1 MTISTTIIKNSYSG
15 DGSNRT
21 FTYGFKISAA
31 SEIQVI
37 VKTNATGAE
46 SLRSIGSASA
56 NYSVTG
62 AGDSGGG
69 GVVFVTAPTNL
80 ETVVLRRS
88 TTKTQSMDLIDNDP
102 MSADTIET
110 AHDKAIAITQELQEQ
125 LDRSIKI
132 SRANTMTSTEF
143 TVSAA
148 DRANKLLAFDASGEL
163 SITQEIGSNKGNW
176 SASTAYANRDIV
188 KDTSTN
194 NIFMANT
201 VHTSSGSQP
210 LTTNTDSAKWDLLV
224 DAATATTAQTSATN
238 SANAASASASTAS
251 GHAGTATTK
260 ASEASAS
267 AATASTKASEATT
280 AKNAAVVAQAAA
292 EAALDTFDDRFLGA
306 KSSDPSV
313 DNDGNALV
321 DGAIYFDTTND
332 IMKVYDLTNTQW
344 RQLTLTSTNQA
355 HVNVVSGIQAAVTGV
370 NNISAAVSSVNSNAT
385 NINTL
390 AGISGLS
397 SLAAASG
404 AVTNVN
410 NNLTSVN
417 NFAEVYRISANAPS
431 SSLNNGDLWYDSTAN
446 KLKIYDGS
454 SFALAG
460 SSVNGTTA
468 RFKFTATANQ
478 TTFSGSDANSNT
490 LAYDVAGGVLFA
502 DIYLNGVK
510 LVAGTDV
517 TATNGTSVVLASGAS
532 LNDIL
537 EIVTFGTFSLSNI
550 AANDLTDISTGGVS
564 DGQVLVYNSG
574 NSRFQPGSASSAEV
588 YGFKKSFVGS
598 TLVKTVTVVSV
609 SSANKY
615 FIDGVQQDT
624 LDLEEGNTYI
634 FNYPSAHPFKFS
646 TTSNGTHASGSE
658 YTTGV
663 THNSSSQVTIVVA
676 TGAPTLYY
684 YCSSHSAMGGQ
695 ANTPT
700 PALNNL
706 QITTTNKGADNIT
719 SSTYANFDDVLF
731 SASGFTFSISNG
743 NLISTI

>member
-1 MTISTTIIKNSYSG
+1 MTISTTTIKNSYNG
-15 DGSNRT
+15 NGSTTAFNYT
-21 FTYGFKISAA
+21 FKISAE
-31 SEIQVI
+31 SEMQVI
-37 VKTNATGAE
+37 IRSSSGTETIKTLSSHYTISNVGNA
-46 SLRSIGSASA
+46 
-56 NYSVTG
+56 
-62 AGDSGGG
+62 GGG
-69 GVVFVTAPTNL
+69 AVTFQSGHIPASGETVILRRVTAQ
-80 ETVVLRRS
+80 
-88 TTKTQSMDLIDNDP
+88 TQAMDLIDNDP

-125 LDRSIKI
+125 IDRSLKL
-132 SRANTMTSTEF
+132 SRTNTMSSTEF
-143 TVSAA
+143 TIDATN
-148 DRANKLLAFDASGEL
+148 RAGKVLGFDNTGEL
-163 SITQEIGSNKGNW
+163 AVTSEIGTNRGNW
-176 SASTAYANRDIV
+176 SASTSYAIRDIV

-224 DAATATTAQTSATN
+224 DAASATTAQTAAASSAT
-238 SANAASASASTAS
+238 AAASSATAAASSAS
-251 GHAGTATTK
+251 TATTK
-260 ASEASAS
+260 ASEASTSAS
-267 AATASTKASEATT
+267 TATTKASEATT
-280 AKNAAVVAQAAA
+280 AKNAAVTAQAAA

-321 DGAIYFDTTND
+321 DGAIYFDTAND

-370 NNISAAVSSVNSNAT
+370 NNIAGAVSSVNSNAT

-417 NFAEVYRISANAPS
+417 NFAEVYRISANAPT

-468 RFKFTATANQ
+468 RFKYTATANQ

-517 TATNGTSVVLASGAS
+517 TATNGTSVVLASGAN
-532 LNDIL
+532 LNDTL

-550 AANDLTDISTGGVS
+550 SVNDLTDVTTGGVS

-598 TLVKTVTVVSV
+598 TLVKTVTVQSV
-609 SSANKY
+609 GGSNKY
-615 FIDGVQQDT
+615 FIDGIQQDT
-624 LDLEEGNTYI
+624 LELYEGNTYV

-663 THNSSSQVTIVVA
+663 THNSSTQVTIVVA

-684 YCSSHSAMGGQ
+684 YCSSHSNMGGT

-700 PALNNL
+700 PGPNNL
-706 QITTTNKGADNIT
+706 QVTTTNKGADNID
-719 SSTYANFDDVLF
+719 SSTYAAFDDVLF

-743 NLISTI
+743 ILIATI

>member
-1 MTISTTIIKNSYSG
+1 
-15 DGSNRT
+15 
-21 FTYGFKISAA
+21 
-31 SEIQVI
+31 
-37 VKTNATGAE
+37 
-46 SLRSIGSASA
+46 
-56 NYSVTG
+56 
-62 AGDSGGG
+62 
-69 GVVFVTAPTNL
+69 
-80 ETVVLRRS
+80 
-88 TTKTQSMDLIDNDP
+88 
-102 MSADTIET
+102 
-110 AHDKAIAITQELQEQ
+110 
-125 LDRSIKI
+125 
-132 SRANTMTSTEF
+132 MTSTEF
-143 TVSAA
+143 TIDATN
-148 DRANKLLAFDASGEL
+148 RAGKVLGFDNTGEL
-163 SITQEIGSNKGNW
+163 AVTSEIGTNRGNW
-176 SASTAYANRDIV
+176 SASTSYAIRDIV

-224 DAATATTAQTSATN
+224 DAASATTAQTAAASSAT
-238 SANAASASASTAS
+238 AAASSATAAASSAS
-251 GHAGTATTK
+251 TATTK
-260 ASEASAS
+260 ASEASTSAS
-267 AATASTKASEATT
+267 TATTKASEATT
-280 AKNAAVVAQAAA
+280 AKNAAVTAQAAA

-321 DGAIYFDTTND
+321 DGAIYFDTAND

-370 NNISAAVSSVNSNAT
+370 NNIAGAVSSVNSNAT

-417 NFAEVYRISANAPS
+417 NFAEVYRISANAPT

-460 SSVNGTTA
+460 SSVNGTSA
-468 RFKFTATANQ
+468 RFKYTATAGQ

-517 TATNGTSVVLASGAS
+517 TATNGTSVVLATGAS

-550 AANDLTDISTGGVS
+550 SVNDLTDVTTGGVS

-598 TLVKTVTVVSV
+598 TLVKTVTVQSV
-609 SSANKY
+609 GGSNKY
-615 FIDGVQQDT
+615 FIEGVQQDT
-624 LDLEEGNTYI
+624 LELYEGNTYV

-646 TTSNGTHASGSE
+646 TTSNGSHGGGSE

-663 THNSSSQVTIVVA
+663 THNSSTQVTIVVA

-684 YCSSHSAMGGQ
+684 YCSSHSNMGGT

-700 PALNNL
+700 PGPNNL
-706 QITTTNKGADNIT
+706 QVTTTNKGADNID
-719 SSTYANFDDVLF
+719 SSTYASFDDVLF

-743 NLISTI
+743 ILIATI

>member
-1 MTISTTIIKNSYSG
+1 
-15 DGSNRT
+15 
-21 FTYGFKISAA
+21 
-31 SEIQVI
+31 
-37 VKTNATGAE
+37 
-46 SLRSIGSASA
+46 
-56 NYSVTG
+56 
-62 AGDSGGG
+62 
-69 GVVFVTAPTNL
+69 
-80 ETVVLRRS
+80 
-88 TTKTQSMDLIDNDP
+88 
-102 MSADTIET
+102 
-110 AHDKAIAITQELQEQ
+110 
-125 LDRSIKI
+125 
-132 SRANTMTSTEF
+132 
-143 TVSAA
+143 
-148 DRANKLLAFDASGEL
+148 
-163 SITQEIGSNKGNW
+163 
-176 SASTAYANRDIV
+176 
-188 KDTSTN
+188 
-194 NIFMANT
+194 
-201 VHTSSGSQP
+201 
-210 LTTNTDSAKWDLLV
+210 
-224 DAATATTAQTSATN
+224 
-238 SANAASASASTAS
+238 
-251 GHAGTATTK
+251 
-260 ASEASAS
+260 
-267 AATASTKASEATT
+267 
-280 AKNAAVVAQAAA
+280 
-292 EAALDTFDDRFLGA
+292 
-306 KSSDPSV
+306 
-313 DNDGNALV
+313 V
-321 DGAIYFDTTND
+321 DGAIYFDTAND

-390 AGISGLS
+390 AAISGLS

-417 NFAEVYRISANAPS
+417 NFAEVYRISANAPT
-431 SSLNNGDLWYDSTAN
+431 SSLNSGDLWYDSTAN

-517 TATNGTSVVLASGAS
+517 TATNGTSVVLATGANV
-532 LNDIL
+532 NDVL

-598 TLVKTVTVVSV
+598 TLVKTVTVQSV
-609 SSANKY
+609 GGSNKY

-624 LDLEEGNTYI
+624 LELYEGNTYV

-663 THNSSSQVTIVVA
+663 THNSSTQVTIVVA

-684 YCSSHSAMGGQ
+684 YCSSHSNMGGT

-700 PALNNL
+700 PGPNNL
-706 QITTTNKGADNIT
+706 QVTTTNKGADNID
-719 SSTYANFDDVLF
+719 SSTYAAFDDVLF

-743 NLISTI
+743 ILIATI

>member
-1 MTISTTIIKNSYSG
+1 MTISTTTIKNSYNGNAST
-15 DGSNRT
+15 SAFNYT
-21 FTYGFKISAA
+21 FKISAE
-31 SEIQVI
+31 SEMQVI
-37 VKTNATGAE
+37 IRSSTGSETVKSLSTHYTISNVGNA
-46 SLRSIGSASA
+46 
-56 NYSVTG
+56 
-62 AGDSGGG
+62 GGG
-69 GVVFVTAPTNL
+69 AVTFTSGNIPASGETVILRRVTAQ
-80 ETVVLRRS
+80 
-88 TTKTQSMDLIDNDP
+88 TQAMDLIDNDP

-125 LDRSIKI
+125 INRSLKL
-132 SRANTMTSTEF
+132 SRTNTMTSTEF
-143 TVSAA
+143 TIDATN
-148 DRANKLLAFDASGEL
+148 RAGKVLGFDTTGEL
-163 SITQEIGSNKGNW
+163 AVTSEIGTNRGNW
-176 SASTAYANRDIV
+176 SASSSYAIRDIV

-224 DAATATTAQTSATN
+224 DAASATTASTSATN

-280 AKNAAVVAQAAA
+280 AKNAAVTAQTAA

-321 DGAIYFDTTND
+321 DGAIYFDTAND

-517 TATNGTSVVLASGAS
+517 TATNGTSVVLATGAS
-532 LNDIL
+532 VNDIL

-588 YGFKKSFVGS
+588 YGFNKSFVGS

-684 YCSSHSAMGGQ
+684 YCSSHSNMGGT

-700 PALNNL
+700 PALNHL
-706 QITTTNKGADNIT
+706 QVTTTNKGADNIT

>member
-1 MTISTTIIKNSYSG
+1 MTISTTTIKNSYNG
-15 DGSNRT
+15 NG
-21 FTYGFKISAA
+21 
-31 SEIQVI
+31 
-37 VKTNATGAE
+37 
-46 SLRSIGSASA
+46 
-56 NYSVTG
+56 
-62 AGDSGGG
+62 
-69 GVVFVTAPTNL
+69 
-80 ETVVLRRS
+80 S
-88 TTKTQSMDLIDNDP
+88 TTAFNY
-102 MSADTIET
+102 TIET
-110 AHDKAIAITQELQEQ
+110 AHDKSIAIAQELQEQ
-125 LDRSIKI
+125 IDRSLKL
-132 SRANTMTSTEF
+132 SRTNTMTSTEF
-143 TVSAA
+143 TIDATN
-148 DRANKLLAFDASGEL
+148 RAGKVLGFDNTGEL
-163 SITQEIGSNKGNW
+163 SVTNEIGINKGNW

-224 DAATATTAQTSATN
+224 DAASATTASTSATN
-238 SANAASASASTAS
+238 SASAASASASTAS
-251 GHAGTATTK
+251 TQAGISTTK
-260 ASEASAS
+260 AGESAAS
-267 AATASTKASEATT
+267 AASALSDKNDATT
-280 AKNAAVVAQAAA
+280 AKNAAVVAQTAA

-370 NNISAAVSSVNSNAT
+370 NNISAAVSSVNSNSS

-390 AGISGLS
+390 AGVSGLA

-431 SSLNNGDLWYDSTAN
+431 SSLNNGDLWYDATAN

-468 RFKFTATANQ
+468 RFKYTATANQ

-502 DIYLNGVK
+502 DIYLNGIK

-517 TATNGTSVVLASGAS
+517 TATNGTSVVLATGAS
-532 LNDIL
+532 VNDVL

-609 SSANKY
+609 GGANKY

-624 LDLEEGNTYI
+624 LELYEGNTYV

-663 THNSSSQVTIVVA
+663 THNSSTQVTIVVA

-684 YCSSHSAMGGQ
+684 YCSSHSNMGGT

-700 PALNNL
+700 PGPNNL
-706 QITTTNKGADNIT
+706 QVTTTNKGADNID
-719 SSTYANFDDVLF
+719 SSTYASFDDVLF

-743 NLISTI
+743 ILIATI